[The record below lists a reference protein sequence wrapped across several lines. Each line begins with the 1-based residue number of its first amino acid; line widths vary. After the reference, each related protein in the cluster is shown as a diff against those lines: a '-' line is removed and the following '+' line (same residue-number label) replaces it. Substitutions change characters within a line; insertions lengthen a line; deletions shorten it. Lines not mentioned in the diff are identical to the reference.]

1 MEERSSYSR
10 TFPTTSSY
18 TLHPPIPPLYY
29 FTLHTPKG
37 LMSSAGVFDNGYQNH
52 NKSTTP
58 LIRLIQ
64 QQPRA
69 GSLYNELADIQM
81 PRPIKSTKLTV
92 NTSTVDVLVS
102 NSDGIGGTRD
112 WSGCAL
118 LHNQMP
124 THAFLKLSGSRL
136 PSAETNLRDSKPVV
150 PKMME
155 RKLCLQFSYIC

>member
-1 MEERSSYSR
+1 MDIKAI
-10 TFPTTSSY
+10 TS
-18 TLHPPIPPLYY
+18 LRH
-29 FTLHTPKG
+29 
-37 LMSSAGVFDNGYQNH
+37 
-52 NKSTTP
+52 P

-155 RKLCLQFSYIC
+155 RKLCLHFSYIC